1 MFLLLNPLDS
11 DDFGCTTEEMIE
23 AVEEFGCKTISSLD
37 TKGQVKYYAVAKTQ
51 DAIIAMCSTVGLD
64 GSVIEYTAVF
74 DQVSE
79 EY

>member
-1 MFLLLNPLDS
+1 MFLLLNPLDA

-37 TKGQVKYYAVAKTQ
+37 TKGQVKYYAVAENQ
-51 DAIIAMCSTVGLD
+51 DALVAMCLNVELD
-64 GSVIEYTAVF
+64 GSVIEYSAVF
-74 DQVSE
+74 DQLIE